1 LGCPIVLPRPNL
13 YKIAMSPSF
22 LQELAR
28 PQPDPGGG
36 AAAAFGARVAL
47 ALMEKVVRLEYQRP
61 RNPGESGAFWEK
73 TWQEVQEI
81 ARNLADLQDRDV
93 RAYFQLTRARAAD
106 DAAVLAMAVR
116 QAVQCPGEIMAQ
128 AQQGLELLVAVGN
141 KCRFHLISDLQV
153 ACELL
158 GGALLGAY
166 HIARANLPFLQDDRE
181 RQMEKH
187 RLKSRRDAG
196 FEALDQARAALGNRT
211 EKK

>member
-1 LGCPIVLPRPNL
+1 
-13 YKIAMSPSF
+13 MSPSF
-22 LQELAR
+22 LHELAR

-61 RNPGESGAFWEK
+61 RNTEESGAFWEK

-93 RAYFQLTRARAAD
+93 RAYFQLTRARAAN
-106 DAAVLAMAVR
+106 DAAALAMAVR
-116 QAVQCPGEIMAQ
+116 QAVRCPGEIMAQ
-128 AQQGLELLVAVGN
+128 AQQGLEMLISVGN
-141 KCRFHLISDLQV
+141 KCRLHLISDLQV

-181 RQMEKH
+181 RLKEGE
-187 RLKSRRDAG
+187 RLDKWRDA
-196 FEALDQARAALGNRT
+196 ALAARDRARSELRNRV
-211 EKK
+211 EKR